1 MYPDEYRY
9 SKEHEWIKIDGDQG
23 TVGITDFAQQQLGDV
38 VFVELPEAGS
48 SFAAAEVFGNIE
60 SVKAVSELFLPV
72 SGEILEVNQAAVD
85 SPEMIN
91 KDPHGEAWLVVVKLT
106 NPTELDGLLS
116 VEDYQK
122 YVEEESGN

>member
-1 MYPDEYRY
+1 MYPAEFRY
-9 SKEHEWIKIDGDQG
+9 SKEHEWVKIDGDRAA
-23 TVGITDFAQQQLGDV
+23 VGITDFAQQQLGDV
-38 VFVELPEAGS
+38 VLVELPEAGS

-72 SGEILEVNQAAVD
+72 SGEIVEVNQAAVD

-106 NPTELDGLLS
+106 NPTELEGLLS

-122 YVEEESGN
+122 YVEEEAGN

>member
-1 MYPDEYRY
+1 MYPAEYRY
-9 SKEHEWIKIDGDQG
+9 SKEHEWVKIDGDQAA
-23 TVGITDFAQQQLGDV
+23 VGITDFAQQQLGDV

-48 SFAAAEVFGNIE
+48 SFAAADVFGNIE

-72 SGEILEVNQAAVD
+72 SGEIVEVNQAAVD

-106 NPTELDGLLS
+106 NPTELEGLLS

-122 YVEEESGN
+122 YVEEEAGN

>member
-9 SKEHEWIKIDGDQG
+9 SKEHEWIKIDGDRG
-23 TVGITDFAQQQLGDV
+23 TIGITDFAQQQLGDV

-72 SGEILEVNQAAVD
+72 SGEIVEVNQAAVD

-106 NPTELDGLLS
+106 NPAELEGLLS

-122 YVEEESGN
+122 YVEEEAGN

>member
-9 SKEHEWIKIDGDQG
+9 SKEHEWIEIDGDQG
-23 TVGITDFAQQQLGDV
+23 KVGITDFAQQQLGDV

-72 SGEILEVNQAAVD
+72 SGEIVEVNQAAVD

-106 NPTELDGLLS
+106 NPAELEGLLS

-122 YVEEESGN
+122 YVEEEAGN

>member
-38 VFVELPEAGS
+38 VFVELPEVGS
-48 SFAAAEVFGNIE
+48 GFAAAEVFGNIE

-72 SGEILEVNQAAVD
+72 SGEIVEVNQAAVD

>member
-9 SKEHEWIKIDGDQG
+9 SKEHEWIKIDGDHG
-23 TVGITDFAQQQLGDV
+23 KVGITDFAQQQLGDV

-48 SFAAAEVFGNIE
+48 SFSAAEVFGNIE

-72 SGEILEVNQAAVD
+72 SGEIVEVNQAAVD
-85 SPEMIN
+85 SPELIN

-106 NPTELDGLLS
+106 NPAELEGMLS

-122 YVEEESGN
+122 YVEEEAGN

>member
-9 SKEHEWIKIDGDQG
+9 SKEHEWIKIDGDHG
-23 TVGITDFAQQQLGDV
+23 KVGITDFAQQQLGDV

-48 SFAAAEVFGNIE
+48 SFSAAEVFGNIE

-72 SGEILEVNQAAVD
+72 SGEIVEVNQAAVD
-85 SPEMIN
+85 SPELIN

-106 NPTELDGLLS
+106 NPAELEGLLS

-122 YVEEESGN
+122 YVEEEAGN

>member
-1 MYPDEYRY
+1 MYPAEYRY
-9 SKEHEWIKIDGDQG
+9 SKEHEWVKIDGDQAA
-23 TVGITDFAQQQLGDV
+23 VGITDFAQQQLGDV

-106 NPTELDGLLS
+106 NPTELEGLLS

-122 YVEEESGN
+122 YVEEEAGN

>member
-1 MYPDEYRY
+1 MYPAEYRY
-9 SKEHEWIKIDGDQG
+9 SKEHEWVKIDGDQAA
-23 TVGITDFAQQQLGDV
+23 VGITDFAQQQLGDV

-72 SGEILEVNQAAVD
+72 SGEIVEVNQAAVD

-106 NPTELDGLLS
+106 NPTELEGLLS

-122 YVEEESGN
+122 YVEEEAGN